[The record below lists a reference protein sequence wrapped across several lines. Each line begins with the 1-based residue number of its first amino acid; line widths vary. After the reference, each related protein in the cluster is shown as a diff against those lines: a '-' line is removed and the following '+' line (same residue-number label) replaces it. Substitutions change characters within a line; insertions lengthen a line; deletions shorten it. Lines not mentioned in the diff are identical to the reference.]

1 MQPEVEYCLI
11 ICSDCVSGIFRF
23 LNSFLMFV
31 LVFGVSTASV
41 YIKMKKPN
49 AAIRDVNAAL
59 EVILHSPLYLSI
71 TRYGCI
77 SAHYC

>member
-1 MQPEVEYCLI
+1 
-11 ICSDCVSGIFRF
+11 
-23 LNSFLMFV
+23 MFV

-41 YIKMKKPN
+41 YSKTKKPN
-49 AAIRDVNAAL
+49 AAIRDANAAL
-59 EVILHSPLYLSI
+59 EVILHSPFNLSI

>member
-1 MQPEVEYCLI
+1 
-11 ICSDCVSGIFRF
+11 
-23 LNSFLMFV
+23 MFV

-49 AAIRDVNAAL
+49 AAIQDADAAS
-59 EVILHSPLYLSI
+59 EVILHSPFNLSV